1 MSAPLVLE
9 VRDLALAF
17 GGVQALSAFFLTVRR
32 GEIMALI
39 GPNGAGKTTVF
50 NCLSGLYR
58 PDAGSVGLAAAD
70 GAMVQL
76 AGRRPDEIV
85 ACGLARTFQNIR
97 LFRGMSVQENVMV
110 GFHCRTRAG
119 VLGAV
124 FRSAAVRAEE
134 ERVEAGSRE
143 LLRRVGL
150 TGLEEEMA
158 GTLAYGAQRRLEI
171 ARALAAAPKL
181 LLLDEPAAGMN
192 PQEGGELMELIR
204 SLRAD
209 GISILLI
216 EHDMHL
222 VMRLCDRVT
231 VLDTGRS
238 IAVGSPEQ
246 VQADPAV
253 IRAYL
258 GDELDA

>member
-1 MSAPLVLE
+1 MSASQVLE

-17 GGVQALSAFFLTVRR
+17 GGVQALSAFSLSVRQ

-50 NCLSGLYR
+50 NCLTGLYR
-58 PDAGSVGLAAAD
+58 PDAGSVRLAAAD
-70 GAMVQL
+70 GTMVQL

-85 ACGLARTFQNIR
+85 ARGLARTFQNIR
-97 LFRGMSVQENVMV
+97 LFRGMSVLENVKV
-110 GFHCRTRAG
+110 GYHCRTGAG

-134 ERVEAGSRE
+134 QQVDAGSRA

-150 TGLEEEMA
+150 TGLEEELA
-158 GTLAYGAQRRLEI
+158 GNLPYGAQRRLEI
-171 ARALAAAPKL
+171 ARALAAAPRL

-192 PQEGGELMELIR
+192 SQEGRELMELIR

-209 GISILLI
+209 GITILLI

-231 VLDTGRS
+231 VLDTGRC
-238 IAVGSPEQ
+238 IAVGSPGE

-258 GDELDA
+258 GDDDA